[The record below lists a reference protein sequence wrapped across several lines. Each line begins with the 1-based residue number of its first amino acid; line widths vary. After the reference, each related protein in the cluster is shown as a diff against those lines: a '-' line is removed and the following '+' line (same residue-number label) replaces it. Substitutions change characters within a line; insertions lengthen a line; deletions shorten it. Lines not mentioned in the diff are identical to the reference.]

1 LKCSTCP
8 ESFKNAINLLK
19 HAQLIHKL
27 EIFQLEA
34 ANAAAASFDKVNKN
48 DAIDEICAD
57 VISSTTVA
65 TATTRK
71 SNYSKSENEFFS
83 NKTVR
88 TNDDVASKNAVHL
101 EENSDENSMTF
112 SSASSFSSH
121 QVNID
126 FCTASK

>member
-1 LKCSTCP
+1 MKCSTCP

-101 EENSDENSMTF
+101 EENSDDVS
-112 SSASSFSSH
+112 
-121 QVNID
+121 V
-126 FCTASK
+126 